1 MRKLPLL
8 LFFLTTLTGCAGLI
22 YQPDRVTNWPDLGI
36 RIAVLVVNDS
46 TKLGSGKRNFMV
58 REVRPD
64 TPAEKAGVKSGDVLL
79 ALDDRAIHS
88 ISDALEIMRNKKN
101 NNSVVLTVMR
111 DDAILVLTANL
122 ANALSRSSI

>member
-64 TPAEKAGVKSGDVLL
+64 RRAEKAGVKSGDVLL

-88 ISDALEIMRNKKN
+88 ICDALEIMRNKKN